1 MMINRIK
8 KLIIMLVFSTFCLCF
23 SVVMIHADEGKE
35 SITIA
40 ILPCSDPV
48 ITYKKF
54 YPLVTY
60 LEQETGFG
68 INLVVPK
75 SLEEFESVIK
85 LKNIDFAFQG
95 PHTYVRL
102 AHLFDQNSLLRALT
116 TEGKAFESGVVV
128 ARKDSGI
135 KKIEDLK
142 GKTVMFGPRLS
153 ATKWEAAKILFKKKG
168 INIDKDLLGYS
179 NGGCCE
185 DITFSVFLKKVD
197 AGVTCDHFI
206 KRHPRKQTELGIE
219 SGQLVIIGETDLV
232 PARIIAARRGLK
244 PDIIDSFN
252 QALLRLD
259 KNRPE
264 HKKILNRSELGGFQ
278 ESKDED
284 YDCMR
289 MMIGLKKAE

>member
-1 MMINRIK
+1 MINKLRIV
-8 KLIIMLVFSTFCLCF
+8 LIMLVSVIFYMCF
-23 SVVMIHADEGKE
+23 SAVMINADEGKE

-48 ITYKKF
+48 LTFKKF

-68 INLVVPK
+68 INLIVPK
-75 SLEEFESVIK
+75 SVEEFESLIR
-85 LKNIDFAFQG
+85 LGNIDFAFQG
-95 PHTYVRL
+95 PHTYVSL
-102 AHLFDQNSLLRALT
+102 ADLFEQNSLLRALT
-116 TEGKAFESGVVV
+116 TEGKDFESGVVV

-153 ATKWEAAKILFKKKG
+153 ATKWVAAKILFKKKG

-179 NGGCCE
+179 HGGCCE

-206 KRHPRKQTELGIE
+206 KRHPQKQSELGIE
-219 SGQLVIIGETDLV
+219 IEQLVIIGETDLV
-232 PARIIAARRGLK
+232 PARVIAARRGLQR
-244 PDIIDSFN
+244 DIIDSFN

-259 KNRPE
+259 NNKPE
-264 HKKILNRSELGGFQ
+264 HEKILNRAELGGFQ
-278 ESKDED
+278 KSKDEY
-284 YDCMR
+284 YDSMR
-289 MMIGLKKAE
+289 IMVGLKNAE